1 MKHEKARES
10 HGKSQKM
17 LLDLQS
23 GIEHLCG
30 KLNEIRLEGAGV
42 EKNIETINQ
51 ENLVE
56 GLEQARQ
63 KLKLLYKELKKDPEL
78 FEEAMSNVQGGG
90 LGGNQ
95 SKMFK

>member
-1 MKHEKARES
+1 
-10 HGKSQKM
+10 M
-17 LLDLQS
+17 LLDLQA

-30 KLNEIRLEGAGV
+30 KLNEIKLEGV
-42 EKNIETINQ
+42 DRNIENINQ
-51 ENLVE
+51 ENLVD

-63 KLKLLYKELKKDPEL
+63 KLKLLYKELKSDPEM

-95 SKMFK
+95 AKKFKQDK